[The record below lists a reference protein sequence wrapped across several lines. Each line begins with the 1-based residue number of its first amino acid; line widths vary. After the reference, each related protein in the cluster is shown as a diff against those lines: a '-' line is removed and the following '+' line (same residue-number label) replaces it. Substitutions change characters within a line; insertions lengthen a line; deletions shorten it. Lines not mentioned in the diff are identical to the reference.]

1 MRGTSPI
8 RYTRCDDLVW
18 RLARDRILL
27 RRVGDHGDTAAVDL
41 LGAAAVVWVA
51 AEEPLTPEQ
60 LAAETELDA
69 ATVDDSI
76 ALLVEGRWLAE
87 AP

>member
-1 MRGTSPI
+1 MSGLAPT
-8 RYTRCDDLVW
+8 RYTRSEDLVW
-18 RLARDRILL
+18 RLAPDRVLV

-51 AEEPLTPEQ
+51 AEEPLTTEQ

-69 ATVDDSI
+69 ATVADSI
-76 ALLVEGRWLAE
+76 ALLVQGHWLAE